1 MCVLS
6 QLELGINIARVSLF
20 SITNRGYCNSRQ
32 LLHVQ
37 HLRGGLCNLGNRL
50 GASFKQREVKK
61 LRGEM
66 GWTLGY
72 GKSHATAA

>member
-1 MCVLS
+1 MAD
-6 QLELGINIARVSLF
+6 G
-20 SITNRGYCNSRQ
+20 SRQ

-37 HLRGGLCNLGNRL
+37 RLRGGLCNLGNRL
-50 GASFKQREVKK
+50 GVNLEQREMWEEKK

-66 GWTLGY
+66 GWKLEY